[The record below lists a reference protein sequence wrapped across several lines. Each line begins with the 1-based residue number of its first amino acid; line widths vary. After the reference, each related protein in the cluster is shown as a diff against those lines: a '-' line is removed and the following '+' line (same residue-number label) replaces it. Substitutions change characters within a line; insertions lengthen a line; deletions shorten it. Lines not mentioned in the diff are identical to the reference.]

1 MAFGFTH
8 IAAWMLDV
16 LQSSFTWI
24 DEISLRD
31 VILIG
36 GLIAFCTITFFFS
49 AVLAIGSFL
58 WRLLSSVLY
67 PIWSSLRKRTS
78 FLDSAWLS
86 VKMRLPLYWRWSSR
100 AELGVDYLQALY
112 MRDKAYGSIIAVR
125 KKTKAAIADSI
136 EDRKSH
142 ARLWNVQVKSR
153 AFIFDNN
160 QRSTDWDARLHSL
173 LSPAIQ
179 TFLDDFASK
188 LAVHL
193 HKLLPEMYDSG
204 VDRFDNEVALLIA
217 HTAILTDLIPLL
229 NTTLLQL
236 EDRWAHSHS
245 SLDREMIRT
254 WIDDVFKPGLTTW
267 METIDLPGQ
276 MVPPTQTAS
285 AWEEASSGR
294 IMSPTTS
301 LNTGSLLHPASSS
314 TVKKEPTLLSVLPQT
329 ASTIGL
335 TKDVLPPSTPIQ
347 YAAPTMLFPPSPTV
361 AAEMSGSD
369 AISEPAVRSVSPSMQ
384 RRSTTVSF
392 NDPLS
397 DVETDSETSAAPTS
411 PPIFSNSGN
420 TQVTVASEAL
430 S

>member
-1 MAFGFTH
+1 
-8 IAAWMLDV
+8 
-16 LQSSFTWI
+16 
-24 DEISLRD
+24 
-31 VILIG
+31 
-36 GLIAFCTITFFFS
+36 
-49 AVLAIGSFL
+49 
-58 WRLLSSVLY
+58 
-67 PIWSSLRKRTS
+67 
-78 FLDSAWLS
+78 
-86 VKMRLPLYWRWSSR
+86 
-100 AELGVDYLQALY
+100 

-153 AFIFDNN
+153 MSLAQTLPSRSHCYSGAFIFDNN

-267 METIDLPGQ
+267 METIDLPGLSSIYSQAATNSATGQ

-285 AWEEASSGR
+285 AWGKSS
-294 IMSPTTS
+294 IYY
-301 LNTGSLLHPASSS
+301 
-314 TVKKEPTLLSVLPQT
+314 VDCVFTLQ
-329 ASTIGL
+329 
-335 TKDVLPPSTPIQ
+335 
-347 YAAPTMLFPPSPTV
+347 
-361 AAEMSGSD
+361 
-369 AISEPAVRSVSPSMQ
+369 
-384 RRSTTVSF
+384 
-392 NDPLS
+392 
-397 DVETDSETSAAPTS
+397 
-411 PPIFSNSGN
+411 
-420 TQVTVASEAL
+420 
-430 S
+430 